1 VFSSVSSSLFHCN
14 DDAVSEA
21 HALHFK
27 NF

>member
-1 VFSSVSSSLFHCN
+1 VSSSLFHCN